1 MPLTRSSDLLYRYP
15 VGWARLNIDAGLL
28 HAIIIPISSA
38 LTMTRYFADG
48 TDILLQIV
56 S

>member
-15 VGWARLNIDAGLL
+15 VGWARLNIEVGPL
-28 HAIIIPISSA
+28 HHIIIPISSA
-38 LTMTRYFADG
+38 LTMTRYFANG
-48 TDILLQIV
+48 TDILLKIV